1 MYTDNSIFQD
11 QRVNSINDMLWEKA
25 DEYGRL
31 ESTDIDLSTVMCLS
45 GMAAKILQGGDP
57 EPVKNIIHVTNS
69 EEIFKWISENVRSFL
84 LPQQVLRFT
93 NKLII
98 VYPFMIMEIHYMP
111 GSLTIIT
118 QDGIRVQDSDTIPE
132 ELL

>member
-11 QRVNSINDMLWEKA
+11 QRVNSINDILWEKA

-31 ESTDIDLSTVMCLS
+31 ESTDIDLNAVMCLS
-45 GMAAKILQGGDP
+45 GMASRILQGGTP
-57 EPVKNIIHVTNS
+57 EDVKNVIHVTNS

-98 VYPFMIMEIHYMP
+98 IYPFMIMEIHWIP

-118 QDGIRVQDSDTIPE
+118 QDGIRVQEASTIPE